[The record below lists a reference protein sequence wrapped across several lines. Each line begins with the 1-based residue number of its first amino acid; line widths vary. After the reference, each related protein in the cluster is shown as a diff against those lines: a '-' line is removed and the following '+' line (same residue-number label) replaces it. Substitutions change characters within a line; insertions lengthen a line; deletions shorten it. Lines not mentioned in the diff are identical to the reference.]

1 MKPLTG
7 ILLAIGALGAVA
19 GAVWYEN
26 KQASQVA
33 TTPVTAG
40 AASPLSL
47 AAGHTYV
54 ATVTLAGAVSGS
66 STQASVQS
74 GLPSTVTVTSVT
86 ATPAT
91 ITVGMTANSATS
103 LPIPTL
109 LQAVGAPAGSIVS
122 LQDNGQT
129 TTGDANA

>member
-19 GAVWYEN
+19 GAVWYEARQN
-26 KQASQVA
+26 SQVA
-33 TTPVTAG
+33 TAPVTAG
-40 AASPLSL
+40 ATAPLSL
-47 AAGHTYV
+47 AAGHSYV
-54 ATVTLAGAVSGS
+54 ATVTLASAVSGS

-91 ITVGMTANSATS
+91 IAVGMTANSATS
-103 LPIPTL
+103 LPVPTL
-109 LQAVGAPAGSIVS
+109 LQAVGAPTGSLVN
-122 LQDNGQT
+122 LQDT
-129 TTGDANA
+129 TTSPGANA